1 MKYTIKENRIFIEYS
16 LTSNVEVYFNWKNNE
31 DNCIYYLSNVGIG
44 TENPST
50 KLDIKDGIVSSYT
63 KNFKIEHPLDS
74 NLVLYHGSVEG
85 PRYDNIYR
93 GKKIIKNGYG
103 EINIDKECNTTGGMM
118 DGTFQR
124 LNRDYQLYLQNNE
137 TYDKIKGKIVENK
150 ILVRA
155 NTDKDLLIDWLVIGE
170 RNDKIL
176 LNSEITNNEGSLIC
190 EHNIN

>member
-1 MKYTIKENRIFIEYS
+1 
-16 LTSNVEVYFNWKNNE
+16 
-31 DNCIYYLSNVGIG
+31 
-44 TENPST
+44 
-50 KLDIKDGIVSSYT
+50 
-63 KNFKIEHPLDS
+63 
-74 NLVLYHGSVEG
+74 
-85 PRYDNIYR
+85 
-93 GKKIIKNGYG
+93 
-103 EINIDKECNTTGGMM
+103 MM